1 MFVEYDWTFC
11 VYRFRFGRT
20 FTDFLGHRSCDSLD
34 DCRALLR
41 TAGMKLGHKT
51 DSRTWPIVEM

>member
-1 MFVEYDWTFC
+1 MLVEHDWASC
-11 VYRFRFGRT
+11 VDGFRFGRT
-20 FTDFLGHRSCDSLD
+20 FTDFLGHRSCNSLD

-41 TAGMKLGHKT
+41 TAGMKLGRKI